1 MVEKIPPGDIFISK
15 GEKLEILDEFWDFK
29 FVKNSGLEKR
39 KNMFIRQSHMD
50 HVVTFPAESGL
61 KNYAFSDSCK
71 MEMIVSED
79 ERVLCIQGH
88 PEYALEFYSARVAPF
103 MCTRRKLEPTVENLI
118 QVREKIISD
127 E

>member
-1 MVEKIPPGDIFISK
+1 MVEKITPGDIFISK

-39 KNMFIRQSHMD
+39 KNICIRQSHMD
-50 HVVTFPAESGL
+50 HVVTFPVESGL

-71 MEMIVSED
+71 MEMIVSEY

-88 PEYALEFYSARVAPF
+88 PEYALEFYSVRAAPF
-103 MCTRRKLEPTVENLI
+103 MCTRMKLEPTVENLI
-118 QVREKIISD
+118 QIREKIISD